1 MRRSCWKSTIA
12 DLGNWGKPPVI
23 ITDVRAVQPVAPD
36 APADWRTSM
45 GQFLVAIDTDDG
57 LTGYGVGGG
66 GLAAVHI
73 VRAVLRA
80 RLVGRD
86 SSAIRELA
94 EEMHAATL
102 PFGRM
107 GVAIMAI
114 SGIDLALWDLRGKR
128 ENKPVVELL
137 GGRPGV
143 PLPAY
148 VTVGLQKAG
157 IADAVEAGFQAFKLF
172 VGGDATTNRVA
183 TAVERI
189 KEARSIVGPEAPL
202 MIDAWMSW
210 DLETTL
216 AVAEKA
222 AEFDIG
228 WLEDPL
234 QPDDLAGYETLRDK
248 SPVPIA
254 GGEHDFTTRVF
265 ADLID
270 RGVFQVLQP
279 DVTWAGGLTTLIDIY
294 ELANKAGVRVCPHR
308 GSEIWSLHAMA
319 ALDSNPLAESGRH
332 WMTWVGGQPDVEKGS
347 VTLPEGGAG
356 FGVDIDEARLVDVWQ

>member
-1 MRRSCWKSTIA
+1 
-12 DLGNWGKPPVI
+12 
-23 ITDVRAVQPVAPD
+23 
-36 APADWRTSM
+36 M

-57 LTGYGVGGG
+57 LTGFGVGGG

-73 VRAVLRA
+73 VRSVLRA
-80 RLVGRD
+80 LLVGRD

-94 EEMHAATL
+94 EDMHRATL

-114 SGIDLALWDLRGKR
+114 SGVDLALWDLQGKR
-128 ENKPVVELL
+128 EKKAVVELL
-137 GGRPGV
+137 GGRPGS
-143 PLPAY
+143 PLPTY
-148 VTVGLQKAG
+148 VTVGLQKDG
-157 IADAVEAGFQAFKLF
+157 IAEAVEAGHRAFKLF
-172 VGGDATTNRVA
+172 VGGDASGNRVT
-183 TAVERI
+183 TAIERV
-189 KEARSIVGPEAPL
+189 KEARSIVGPDAPL
-202 MIDAWMSW
+202 MIDAWMTW

-222 AEFDIG
+222 AEHDIG

-234 QPDDLAGYETLRDK
+234 PPDNLKGYEILRDK

-294 ELANKAGVRVCPHR
+294 KLAGNAGVRVCPHR

-319 ALDSNPLAESGRH
+319 ALDPAPLAESGRH
-332 WMTWVGGQPDVEKGS
+332 WMNWVGGQPIAQDGF
-347 VTLPEGGAG
+347 VTLAEGGVG
-356 FGVDIDEARLVDVWQ
+356 FGVEIDEADLVDLWQ